1 MKKIIKTIRKKR
13 KQVHFKY
20 NQGEKMAEKFEEIA
34 VVVDQNALGSGIYD
48 LTLKTTNIAKA
59 AKAGQFVSV
68 YSNDRSKLL
77 PRPISLCGID
87 RDEDTIRLVYR
98 VTGENTGTEEFS
110 KLVMGDRIRILG
122 PLGNGFTVEPG
133 KKAFLIGGG
142 IGVPPMLQLA
152 KDINSGV
159 VQTSGAVDTN
169 TQEKGQTEEKQIN
182 GHGKKICDMNIIMG
196 YRDEN
201 TFLLDEFKEQADSFV
216 ATEDGSV
223 GTKGNVIDAIKE
235 NGLEAD
241 VIYACGPMPM
251 LRALKAYAMEHDM
264 ECYVSME
271 ERMACGIGACLAC
284 VCKTKDKDAHSN
296 VNNKRICK
304 EGPVFNAK
312 EVEL

>member
-1 MKKIIKTIRKKR
+1 
-13 KQVHFKY
+13 
-20 NQGEKMAEKFEEIA
+20 MAEKFEEIA
-34 VVVDQNALGSGIYD
+34 VVVDQSSLGNGIYD
-48 LTLKTTNIAKA
+48 LTLKTDKIAKA

-68 YSNDRSKLL
+68 YSNDKSKLL
-77 PRPISLCGID
+77 PRPISLCGIN
-87 RDEDTIRLVYR
+87 RDDATIRLVYR
-98 VTGENTGTEEFS
+98 VTGEGTGTEEFS
-110 KLVMGDRIRILG
+110 KLVRGDKVRILG
-122 PLGNGFTVEPG
+122 PLGNGFTVQPG

-152 KDINSGV
+152 KDINAGI
-159 VQTSGAVDTN
+159 VQTPGG
-169 TQEKGQTEEKQIN
+169 EKNPGQSARV
-182 GHGKKICDMNIIMG
+182 DMNIVMG

-201 TFLLDEFKEQADSFV
+201 TFLLDEFKEQAASFV

-235 NGLEAD
+235 NALEAD

-251 LRALKAYAMEHDM
+251 LRALKAYATEHDM
-264 ECYVSME
+264 DCFVSME

-284 VCKTKDKDAHSN
+284 VCNTKDKDAHSN

-304 EGPVFNAK
+304 EGPVFDAK

>member
-1 MKKIIKTIRKKR
+1 
-13 KQVHFKY
+13 
-20 NQGEKMAEKFEEIA
+20 MAEKFEEMA
-34 VVVDQNALGSGIYD
+34 VVVEQKSLGNGIFD
-48 LTLKTTNIAKA
+48 LTLKTEKIAEY

-68 YSNDRSKLL
+68 YPNNASKLL
-77 PRPISLCGID
+77 PRPISLCGFD
-87 RDEDTIRLVYR
+87 KEKKTIRLVYR

-110 KLVMGDRIRILG
+110 KLKKDDEIRILG

-152 KDINSGV
+152 KEIRKSNETSDVKTEFEV
-159 VQTSGAVDTN
+159 V
-169 TQEKGQTEEKQIN
+169 
-182 GHGKKICDMNIIMG
+182 MG
-196 YRDEN
+196 YRDAG
-201 TFLLDEFKEQADSFV
+201 TFLLDEFKEQGSTYV

-223 GTKGNVIDAIKE
+223 GTKGNVIDAIKD
-235 NGLEAD
+235 NNLKAD

-251 LRALKAYAMEHDM
+251 LRALKAFAEENNM

-284 VCKTKDKDAHSN
+284 VCKTKDKDSHSN

>member
-1 MKKIIKTIRKKR
+1 
-13 KQVHFKY
+13 
-20 NQGEKMAEKFEEIA
+20 MAEKFEEIA

-48 LTLKTTNIAKA
+48 LTLKTKNIAKA

-159 VQTSGAVDTN
+159 VQTTGAVDTN

-251 LRALKAYAMEHDM
+251 LRALKAYAMEHNM